1 MLLKLADYLST
12 ESGYHFNP
20 MFSAQLKRMTLPI
33 FLLEND
39 FQPIVEEVALKV
51 EMLVSQAFD

>member
-1 MLLKLADYLST
+1 MLLKLADYLAT
-12 ESGYHFNP
+12 DAGYHFNP
-20 MFSAQLKRMTLPI
+20 SFTTELKRLTLPI

-39 FQPIVEEVALKV
+39 FQPVIEEVALKV